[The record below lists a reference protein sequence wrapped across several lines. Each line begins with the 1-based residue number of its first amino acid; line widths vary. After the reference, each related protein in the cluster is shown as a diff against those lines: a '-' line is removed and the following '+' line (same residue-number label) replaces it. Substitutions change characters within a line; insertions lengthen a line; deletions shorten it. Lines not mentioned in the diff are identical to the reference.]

1 MVVLCGGYCVGGW
14 LVVGGWCNANAGN
27 VDSDLNYFSFPG
39 VWDSLLPCMISL
51 VWTELDRTMAELDR
65 TMAGLDRIMAR
76 LERIR
81 GELDMI

>member
-1 MVVLCGGYCVGGW
+1 MVARVVGGGVMWWVLCGGW

-51 VWTELDRTMAELDR
+51 VWT
-65 TMAGLDRIMAR
+65 
-76 LERIR
+76 
-81 GELDMI
+81 